1 MSDEPY
7 YSRLLDGND
16 CSALFFL
23 HSQVIETLPDSDLYL
38 AKRAEYFKARLE
50 GELAGSTTILGTFLK
65 GEMVAYSSVRV
76 SLYSSASPDFVIVPE
91 PSWQDTTIALMEDAA
106 VHPNHRGHGFQ
117 AMLMRAKTDIA
128 RQRGVVLDVSLV
140 NVKNFP
146 SLRTLL
152 GEGFVAIGTT
162 TVASGVSRLVLARS
176 IDAFPGDLAHS
187 NQWVSDWV
195 EIQAMFARGYVAVDV
210 REAGDAKKITAL
222 IFAPRSSYDC
232 LHGPAGIFRR

>member
-1 MSDEPY
+1 MIDEHY
-7 YSRLLDGND
+7 YSRILDGDD
-16 CSALFFL
+16 CSELFVL
-23 HSQVIETLPDSDLYL
+23 HRRVIETLPDSDLYL

-50 GELAGSTTILGTFLK
+50 GELARSTAILGTFFK

-76 SLYSSASPDFVIVPE
+76 LLYSSASPDLVIVPKL
-91 PSWQDTTIALMEDAA
+91 SWQDTPIALMEDAA

-128 RQRGVVLDVSLV
+128 RQRGAALDVSLV

-176 IDAFPGDLAHS
+176 TDDPPRDLVHLS
-187 NQWVSDWV
+187 QWVSDWA
-195 EIQAMFARGYVAVDV
+195 EIQAMFARGFVAVDV
-210 REAGDAKKITAL
+210 REAVHSMKSTAL
-222 IFAPRSSYDC
+222 IFAPRSSYDY
-232 LHGPAGIFRR
+232 LHDPARIFRR